1 MIDDDQMI
9 QAIEHK
15 YKFLHNN
22 GLSLL
27 WGRLY
32 SSLIKTILFQYLFLE
47 TWTEILIVSAY
58 YFIPSSFVRSKI
70 VQEINSKAKKCK
82 NRDEKKFRK
91 TIPPLPK
98 KNLFKRFRSPPP
110 HPTPFIIADKV
121 QQAQINSLVRKS
133 TTLKN
138 NAISSYILEK

>member
-1 MIDDDQMI
+1 MKIQWNNLIDSSVQCSQKSFAFNCLMIDDDQMI
-9 QAIEHK
+9 QAKEHK
-15 YKFLHNN
+15 YKYLHNN

-32 SSLIKTILFQYLFLE
+32 TSLIKTILFQYLFLE

-58 YFIPSSFVRSKI
+58 YFITSSFVRSKI

-91 TIPPLPK
+91 NIPPPLPK
-98 KNLFKRFRSPPP
+98 KNLFETNLSCYLIYFSFRM
-110 HPTPFIIADKV
+110 TVK
-121 QQAQINSLVRKS
+121 
-133 TTLKN
+133 
-138 NAISSYILEK
+138 